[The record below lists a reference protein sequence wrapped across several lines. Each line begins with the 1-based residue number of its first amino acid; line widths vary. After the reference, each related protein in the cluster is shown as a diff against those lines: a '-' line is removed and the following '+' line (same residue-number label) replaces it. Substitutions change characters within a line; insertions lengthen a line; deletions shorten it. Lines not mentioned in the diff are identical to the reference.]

1 MVAHQRLEVHEFMET
16 IGISNG
22 KISSN
27 LNNQLVTRTLFARWV
42 PRLLTIDHKRNQETN
57 LKKCVVLLNRNPGEF
72 WSGLIKINETWIYHN
87 AM

>member
-42 PRLLTIDHKRNQETN
+42 PRLLTIDRKRNQETN